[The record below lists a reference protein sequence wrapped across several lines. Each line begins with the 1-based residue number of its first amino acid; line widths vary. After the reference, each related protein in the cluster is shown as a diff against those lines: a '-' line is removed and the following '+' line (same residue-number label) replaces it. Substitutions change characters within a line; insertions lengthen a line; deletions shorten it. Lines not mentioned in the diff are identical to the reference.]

1 MKRSAGSIFVL
12 ILIAAGFVVF
22 LQKAEA
28 RGGGGFEGGRSEGMS
43 REESNRDESVEG
55 PRGGEAVEGPYG
67 GVAAEGPRGNAAVAG
82 PDGGVAAE
90 GPRGNAAV
98 AGPDGGVAAVGPRG
112 NVAVGTRVNVLPETA
127 NQVYVGDQVYYVDS
141 GVYYQTCDDSYC
153 VVTAPPQDQGN

>member
-82 PDGGVAAE
+82 PDGGVAA
-90 GPRGNAAV
+90 
-98 AGPDGGVAAVGPRG
+98 VGPRG